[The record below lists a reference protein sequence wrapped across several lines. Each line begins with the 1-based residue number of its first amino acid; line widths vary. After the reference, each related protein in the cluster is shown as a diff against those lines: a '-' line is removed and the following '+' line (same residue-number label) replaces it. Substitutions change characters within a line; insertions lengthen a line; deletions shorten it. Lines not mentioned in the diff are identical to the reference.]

1 VRSATIVRLLP
12 GETLST
18 SLRLTRLAKT
28 PGMLVILDLKHDAA
42 DVVRLASQKVFD
54 VAPIDGVPRSA
65 PYSRLIG
72 EVRRKRSW
80 AHRMAAKVETCVWP
94 PPATRLQNLCVTAM
108 EKIAFKPA
116 ASLFWIEDIII
127 RTLHVRF
134 NGYELPH
141 LQANGDPPPD
151 GTSARRSTNSAVA

>member
-1 VRSATIVRLLP
+1 VRSATIVTLLP

-28 PGMLVILDLKHDAA
+28 LGMRVILDLKHDAA

-72 EVRRKRSW
+72 EVRRSW
-80 AHRMAAKVETCVWP
+80 DATVPNGGQSRDLRMAASC
-94 PPATRLQNLCVTAM
+94 
-108 EKIAFKPA
+108 
-116 ASLFWIEDIII
+116 
-127 RTLHVRF
+127 H
-134 NGYELPH
+134 
-141 LQANGDPPPD
+141 QA
-151 GTSARRSTNSAVA
+151 